1 MGRTEN
7 INVFQDTMN
16 LCKNN
21 DRIRESVH
29 NSAEG
34 QKLILEEDAI
44 VESDKNRYKEKARI
58 TVSAK
63 RTFEAA
69 SRYKNTKTAVHNFA
83 SASNP
88 GGGVERGAN
97 AQEECLCRCSGLF
110 KCLNAPDAWS
120 GFYMAHRAEHN
131 PIHNDDIIYTPDVLV
146 FKSDTVKP
154 ELMDELLAIHKKRL
168 RRILDVALNNK
179 VETIVLGAFGCG
191 AFMNNP
197 NVVAQA
203 SKNVLNEYLYAFKN
217 IEFAVYCSPKDDIN
231 YRIFDGV
238 LKPYTK

>member
-83 SASNP
+83 SARIRVAEWSVVQMLRKSAYADVP
-88 GGGVERGAN
+88 G
-97 AQEECLCRCSGLF
+97 CLS
-110 KCLNAPDAWS
+110 A
-120 GFYMAHRAEHN
+120 
-131 PIHNDDIIYTPDVLV
+131 
-146 FKSDTVKP
+146 
-154 ELMDELLAIHKKRL
+154 
-168 RRILDVALNNK
+168 
-179 VETIVLGAFGCG
+179 
-191 AFMNNP
+191 
-197 NVVAQA
+197 
-203 SKNVLNEYLYAFKN
+203 
-217 IEFAVYCSPKDDIN
+217 
-231 YRIFDGV
+231 
-238 LKPYTK
+238 

>member
-63 RTFEAA
+63 RTFE
-69 SRYKNTKTAVHNFA
+69 NQNVWCVN
-83 SASNP
+83 
-88 GGGVERGAN
+88 
-97 AQEECLCRCSGLF
+97 
-110 KCLNAPDAWS
+110 
-120 GFYMAHRAEHN
+120 
-131 PIHNDDIIYTPDVLV
+131 DIIIVDWIMFCPVCHVESTP
-146 FKSDTVKP
+146 
-154 ELMDELLAIHKKRL
+154 
-168 RRILDVALNNK
+168 RIRSIQALK
-179 VETIVLGAFGCG
+179 QPGTSA
-191 AFMNNP
+191 
-197 NVVAQA
+197 
-203 SKNVLNEYLYAFKN
+203 
-217 IEFAVYCSPKDDIN
+217 
-231 YRIFDGV
+231 
-238 LKPYTK
+238 